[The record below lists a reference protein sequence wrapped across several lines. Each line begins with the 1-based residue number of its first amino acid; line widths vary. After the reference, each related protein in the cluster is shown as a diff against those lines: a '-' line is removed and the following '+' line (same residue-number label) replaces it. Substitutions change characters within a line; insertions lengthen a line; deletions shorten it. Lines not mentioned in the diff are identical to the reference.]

1 MTNKGMFIY
10 SHPLKIP
17 LSFVLLLSIN
27 TYTMV
32 QELIDKLA
40 EVEGRKIYLQDRLRI
55 SLDEAKKAMDMINEI
70 DADIF
75 HMRQDIELQIINN

>member
-1 MTNKGMFIY
+1 MKNSKEVSKEVKEVYSKFQPTDRMNKNLT
-10 SHPLKIP
+10 S
-17 LSFVLLLSIN
+17 
-27 TYTMV
+27 
-32 QELIDKLA
+32 LIEKAKLA